1 MHAPSGLRDWVIMQS
16 GFESVFVGVSGENT
30 RGTRLVLKYGT
41 TNKNCQD
48 DEKILS
54 KAILISQ
61 FYNPHY
67 CLNCWFSLVNHN
79 SRRVYVKQV
88 SSQYILAT

>member
-1 MHAPSGLRDWVIMQS
+1 MHAPSGLRDWMIMQS

-48 DEKILS
+48 DEKIL
-54 KAILISQ
+54 ISQ

-67 CLNCWFSLVNHN
+67 YLNCWFSLVNHN
-79 SRRVYVKQV
+79 SGRVYVKQV
-88 SSQYILAT
+88 

>member
-16 GFESVFVGVSGENT
+16 GFESVFMGVSGENT

-41 TNKNCQD
+41 TDKNCQD
-48 DEKILS
+48 YEKIRS

-67 CLNCWFSLVNHN
+67 CLNYWFTLVNHN
-79 SRRVYVKQV
+79 SSRVYVKQV
-88 SSQYILAT
+88 